1 MDEMNFFYFFSKST
15 TEQTRL
21 VLELRFELIQV
32 CGRKAALFPAISIS
46 VWEEKALRAPAPAP
60 AATEA
65 GAELRRPYLSLQN
78 QLLGEQHG
86 LLAER
91 LRLLQ
96 TPRRV
101 PGPPRALDTWRG
113 REGGGGGASGTCHRP
128 ITKQHRHTS
137 LSKRTSRTAEQIQ
150 TPQRGEGR
158 QLRGKTEGGGKRGF
172 KFKRRAKA
180 RSTHS
185 LARACSMPGERAA
198 LKSRRSQ
205 PFAFHI

>member
-1 MDEMNFFYFFSKST
+1 MKLIYFFSKST

-32 CGRKAALFPAISIS
+32 CGRKAGLFPAISIS
-46 VWEEKALRAPAPAP
+46 VWEEKALRAP

-101 PGPPRALDTWRG
+101 PGPPRALDTWGRG
-113 REGGGGGASGTCHRP
+113 GEGGGASGTCHRP
-128 ITKQHRHTS
+128 ITKQLTRHTS

-158 QLRGKTEGGGKRGF
+158 QHQGLRGKTGGGKRGF
-172 KFKRRAKA
+172 KFKQCAKA

-185 LARACSMPGERAA
+185 LARACFMPGERAS

-205 PFAFHI
+205 PSAFHI